1 MNNYHMNHII
11 TVLIV
16 ALYAYTIV
24 STISVLLLENRNPAK
39 SLSWMLVLLFIPVIG
54 MFFYL
59 LLGQDYRKKKIIS
72 KKSIRSVIDRP
83 VASFDIDK
91 LDTTLMNENQLN
103 LIKLLYKNSES
114 YGYAFNKIDVLA
126 DGESTFTA
134 VFEAIRNA
142 KDHIHI
148 EFFIFDDDKISN
160 QLRELLI
167 QKAHEGVRVR
177 MIYDYWGSFDLSK
190 KYLQSLKDEGIY
202 VRPYLPFR
210 WSIYRSS
217 KINYRNHRKL
227 IIVDGVVG
235 FTGGLNVADR
245 YIFGNSLGKWRDTFV
260 RMEGSV
266 VHGLQLLF
274 MVDWFFV
281 DRKLIDGSQY
291 FPVPQKFELNLVQL
305 VNSGPDTDWE
315 AIMQGIAS
323 AISSATKYIY
333 IHSPYFMPTEVIAT
347 CMQMAALSGV
357 DVRLM
362 IPVRS
367 DSRLSDASTNSYL
380 GQALEAGVRV
390 FRYNKGF
397 LHSKAIVIDD
407 FISIVGSCN
416 LDERSFVQNFEA
428 NAFIYDLKTASRL
441 KDLFLKDIENSEELS
456 LENWTNRK
464 RRQKL
469 KESFAR
475 LFSPLM

>member
-1 MNNYHMNHII
+1 MTRLFTII
-11 TVLIV
+11 VL
-16 ALYAYTIV
+16 ALYAYTLI
-24 STISVLLLENRNPAK
+24 STISVLLLENRNPIK
-39 SLSWMLVLLFIPVIG
+39 SLSWVLVLLFIPVIG
-54 MFFYL
+54 LFFYL

-72 KKSIRSVIDRP
+72 KKSIRSVTDRP
-83 VASFDIDK
+83 VASFDIEK
-91 LDTTLMNENQLN
+91 LDMTLMNENQLN
-103 LIKLLYKNSES
+103 LIKLLYRNSGAA
-114 YGYAFNKIDVLA
+114 GYAFNKIDILP
-126 DGESTFTA
+126 DGESTFNA
-134 VFEAIRNA
+134 IFEAIRHA

-148 EFFIFDDDKISN
+148 EFFIFDDDNISN

-167 QKAHEGVRVR
+167 QKAGEGVRVR

-190 KYLQSLKDEGIY
+190 KYLKSLNDAGVY
-202 VRPYLPFR
+202 VRPFLPFR
-210 WSIYRSS
+210 WRISRSS

-227 IIVDGVVG
+227 VIVDGKTG

-245 YIFGNSLGKWRDTFV
+245 YVYGDELGKWRDTFV
-260 RMEGSV
+260 RMEGAA

-274 MVDWFFV
+274 MVDWYFV
-281 DRKLIDGSQY
+281 DQKLIEGPEY
-291 FPVPQKFELNLVQL
+291 LPEPAKFKTNLVQL
-305 VNSGPDTDWE
+305 VNSGPDSDWE

-323 AISSATKYIY
+323 AITSATQYVY
-333 IHSPYFMPTEVIAT
+333 IHSPYFMPTDIIAT
-347 CMQMAALSGV
+347 CIQMAALSGV
-357 DVRLM
+357 DLRLM

-367 DSRLSDASTNSYL
+367 DARLSDASTFSYL

-390 FRYNKGF
+390 FRYGNGF

-416 LDERSFVQNFEA
+416 LDERSFGQNFEA
-428 NAFIYDLKTASRL
+428 SAFIYDPETAQKLKELYL
-441 KDLFLKDIENSEELS
+441 KDMDNCMELT
-456 LENWTNRK
+456 LDAWTNRK

>member
-1 MNNYHMNHII
+1 MNHLI
-11 TVLIV
+11 TVVLL
-16 ALYAYTIV
+16 ALYAYTLI

-72 KKSIRSVIDRP
+72 KKSIRQVIDRP
-83 VASFDIDK
+83 VASFDINK
-91 LDTTLMNENQLN
+91 LETTLLNENQLN

-114 YGYAFNKIDVLA
+114 AGYAFNKIDILA
-126 DGESTFTA
+126 DGESTFNA
-134 VFEAIRNA
+134 LFEAIRNA

-160 QLRELLI
+160 RLRELLI
-167 QKAHEGVRVR
+167 QKANEGVRVR

-190 KYLQSLKDEGIY
+190 KYLKSLKHAGVYI
-202 VRPYLPFR
+202 RPFLPFR
-210 WSIYRSS
+210 WRISRSS
-217 KINYRNHRKL
+217 KINFRNHRKL
-227 IIVDGVVG
+227 IIVDGNVG

-281 DRKLIDGSQY
+281 DRKLIDGPQY
-291 FPVPQKFELNLVQL
+291 FPEPVKHELNLVQL
-305 VNSGPDTDWE
+305 VNSGPDSDWE

-323 AISSATKYIY
+323 AIASATKYIY
-333 IHSPYFMPTEVIAT
+333 IHSPYFMPTDVIAT
-347 CMQMAALSGV
+347 CLQMAALSGV

-362 IPVRS
+362 IPARS
-367 DSRLSDASTNSYL
+367 DSRLSDASTSSYL
-380 GQALEAGVRV
+380 APALEAGVRV
-390 FRYNKGF
+390 FRYNNGF

-428 NAFIYDLKTASRL
+428 DAFIYEYKSASVLKG
-441 KDLFLKDIENSEELS
+441 LFLKDIENCVEISKEEWS
-456 LENWTNRK
+456 NRK

>member
-1 MNNYHMNHII
+1 
-11 TVLIV
+11 
-16 ALYAYTIV
+16 
-24 STISVLLLENRNPAK
+24 
-39 SLSWMLVLLFIPVIG
+39 LVLLFIPVIG

-72 KKSIRSVIDRP
+72 KKSIRQVIDRP
-83 VASFDIDK
+83 VASFDISK

-114 YGYAFNKIDVLA
+114 AGYAFNKIDVLA
-126 DGESTFTA
+126 DGETTFKA
-134 VFEAIRNA
+134 LFEAIRNA

-167 QKAHEGVRVR
+167 QKAIEGVRVR

-190 KYLQSLKDEGIY
+190 KYLKSLKNAGVYI
-202 VRPYLPFR
+202 RPFLPFR
-210 WSIYRSS
+210 WRISRSS
-217 KINYRNHRKL
+217 KINFRNHRKL
-227 IIVDGVVG
+227 IVVDGKVG

-245 YIFGNSLGKWRDTFV
+245 YLFGNSLGQWRDTFV
-260 RMEGSV
+260 RMEGSIV
-266 VHGLQLLF
+266 QGLQLLF

-281 DRKLIDGSQY
+281 DRKLIDGPQY
-291 FPVPQKFELNLVQL
+291 FPEPVKYELNLVQL
-305 VNSGPDTDWE
+305 VNSGPDSDWE

-323 AISSATKYIY
+323 AIASATKYIY
-333 IHSPYFMPTEVIAT
+333 IHSPYFMPTDVIAT
-347 CMQMAALSGV
+347 CLQMAALSGV

-362 IPVRS
+362 IPARS
-367 DSRLSDASTNSYL
+367 DSRLSDASTSSYL
-380 GQALEAGVRV
+380 APALEAGVRV

-407 FISIVGSCN
+407 LISIVGSCN

-428 NAFIYDLKTASRL
+428 NAFIYENKTAVRL
-441 KDLFLKDIENSEELS
+441 KELFLLDAENCDELS
-456 LENWTNRK
+456 TEEWSNRK

>member
-1 MNNYHMNHII
+1 MTRLFTII
-11 TVLIV
+11 LF
-16 ALYAYTIV
+16 ALYAYTII

-39 SLSWMLVLLFIPVIG
+39 SLSWLLVLLFIPVAG

-83 VASFDIDK
+83 VASFDIHK
-91 LDTTLMNENQLN
+91 LDTTLMNESQRN
-103 LIKLLYKNSES
+103 LIKMLYRNSES
-114 YGYAFNKIDVLA
+114 AGYAFNKIDLFT
-126 DGESTFTA
+126 DGVSTFNA
-134 VFEAIRNA
+134 AFEAIRQA

-167 QKAHEGVRVR
+167 QKAKEGVRVR
-177 MIYDYWGSFDLSK
+177 MIYDYWGSFNLTK
-190 KYLQSLKDEGIY
+190 RYLKSLKEAGVYI
-202 VRPYLPFR
+202 RPFLPFR
-210 WSIYRSS
+210 WRISRSS
-217 KINYRNHRKL
+217 KINFRNHRKL
-227 IIVDGVVG
+227 IIVDGKTG

-245 YIFGNSLGKWRDTFV
+245 YIYGNKLGNWRDTFV
-260 RMEGSV
+260 QMEGSV

-274 MVDWFFV
+274 MVDWYFV
-281 DRKLIDGSQY
+281 DQKLIDGPEY
-291 FPVPQKFELNLVQL
+291 FPKPPKYDQNLVQI
-305 VNSGPDTDWE
+305 VNSGPDSDWE

-323 AISSATKYIY
+323 AIATATKYIY
-333 IHSPYFMPTEVIAT
+333 IQSPYFMPTDVLAT
-347 CMQMAALSGV
+347 CLQMAALSGV

-362 IPVRS
+362 IPARS
-367 DSRLSDASTNSYL
+367 DSRLTDESTCSYL
-380 GQALEAGVRV
+380 EAQLDAGVRV
-390 FRYNKGF
+390 FRYTEGF

-407 FISIVGSCN
+407 FVSIIGSCN

-428 NAFIYDLKTASRL
+428 NAFIYDSATGMKLKE
-441 KDLFLKDIENSEELS
+441 LFLNDINNSEELS
-456 LENWTNRK
+456 REIWANRK

>member
-1 MNNYHMNHII
+1 MNHLI
-11 TVLIV
+11 TVVLL
-16 ALYAYTIV
+16 ALYAYTLI

-39 SLSWMLVLLFIPVIG
+39 SLSWVMVLLFIPVIG

-72 KKSIRSVIDRP
+72 KKSIRQVVDRP

-114 YGYAFNKIDVLA
+114 AGYAFNKIDVLA
-126 DGESTFTA
+126 DGESTFKA
-134 VFEAIRNA
+134 LFEAIRNA

-160 QLRELLI
+160 ELRELLI
-167 QKAHEGVRVR
+167 QKAIEGVRVR

-190 KYLQSLKDEGIY
+190 KYLKSLKNAGVYI
-202 VRPYLPFR
+202 RPFLPFR
-210 WSIYRSS
+210 WRISRSS
-217 KINYRNHRKL
+217 KINFRNHRKL
-227 IIVDGVVG
+227 IIVDGNVG

-245 YIFGNSLGKWRDTFV
+245 YFFGNSLGKWRDTFV

-266 VHGLQLLF
+266 VQGLQLLF

-281 DRKLIDGSQY
+281 DRKLIEGPQY
-291 FPVPQKFELNLVQL
+291 FPEPVKHELNLVQL
-305 VNSGPDTDWE
+305 VNSGPDSDWE

-323 AISSATKYIY
+323 AIASATKYIY
-333 IHSPYFMPTEVIAT
+333 IHSPYFMPTDVIAT
-347 CMQMAALSGV
+347 SMQMAALSGV

-362 IPVRS
+362 IPARS
-367 DSRLSDASTNSYL
+367 DSRLSDASTSSYL
-380 GQALEAGVRV
+380 APALEAGVRI
-390 FRYNKGF
+390 FRYNNGF

-428 NAFIYDLKTASRL
+428 DAFIYEYKTASVL
-441 KDLFLKDIENSEELS
+441 KELFLKDIENCVEISKEDWS
-456 LENWTNRK
+456 NRK

>member
-1 MNNYHMNHII
+1 MNHVI
-11 TVLIV
+11 TVIIV
-16 ALYAYTIV
+16 ILYAYTLI

-39 SLSWMLVLLFIPVIG
+39 SLSWVMVLLFIPVIG

-83 VASFDIDK
+83 VASFDINK
-91 LDTTLMNENQLN
+91 LDTTLMSDNQLN
-103 LIKLLYKNSES
+103 LVKLLYKNSES
-114 YGYAFNKIDVLA
+114 AGYAFNKIDVLS
-126 DGESTFTA
+126 DGESTFEA
-134 VFEAIRNA
+134 VFEAIRKA

-167 QKAHEGVRVR
+167 QKSREGVRVR
-177 MIYDYWGSFDLSK
+177 LIYDYWGSFNLSK
-190 KYLQSLKDEGIY
+190 KYLKSMKEAGIY
-202 VRPYLPFR
+202 FRPFLPFR
-210 WSIYRSS
+210 WRISRSS

-227 IIVDGVVG
+227 IIVDGITG
-235 FTGGLNVADR
+235 FTGGLNIADR
-245 YIFGNSLGKWRDTFV
+245 YIYGNSLGKWRDTFV
-260 RMEGSV
+260 QMEGSV

-281 DRKLIDGSQY
+281 DRKLIDGPEY
-291 FPVPQKFELNLVQL
+291 FPEPKKFEQNLIQL
-305 VNSGPDTDWE
+305 VNSGPDSDWE

-323 AISSATKYIY
+323 AISSATKYVY
-333 IHSPYFMPTEVIAT
+333 IQSPYFMPTDVIAI

-362 IPVRS
+362 IPERS
-367 DSRLSDASTNSYL
+367 DSRLSDASTSSYL

-390 FRYNKGF
+390 FRYNNGF

-428 NAFIYDLKTASRL
+428 NAFIYDPTTAVKLRKL
-441 KDLFLKDIENSEELS
+441 YTDDIVNCEELS
-456 LENWTNRK
+456 LEAWTNRK

>member
-1 MNNYHMNHII
+1 MNHVI
-11 TVLIV
+11 TVIIIG
-16 ALYAYTIV
+16 LYAYTVI

-39 SLSWMLVLLFIPVIG
+39 SLSWLLILLFIPVIG

-83 VASFDIDK
+83 VASYDIKK
-91 LDTTLMNENQLN
+91 LDTILMNANQLN
-103 LIKLLYKNSES
+103 LVKLLYKNSES
-114 YGYAFNKIDVLA
+114 AGYAFNKIVVLS
-126 DGESTFTA
+126 DGESTFKA
-134 VFEAIRNA
+134 VFEAIRKA

-148 EFFIFDDDKISN
+148 EFFIFDDDNISN
-160 QLRELLI
+160 QLREILI
-167 QKAHEGVRVR
+167 EKANEGVRVR
-177 MIYDYWGSFDLSK
+177 LIYDYWGSFNLSK
-190 KYLQSLKDEGIY
+190 KYLKSLKKAGVYI
-202 VRPYLPFR
+202 RPFLPFR
-210 WSIYRSS
+210 WRISRSS
-217 KINYRNHRKL
+217 KINFRNHRKL
-227 IIVDGVVG
+227 IIVDGKIG

-245 YIFGNSLGKWRDTFV
+245 YIYGNSLGKWRDTFV
-260 RMEGSV
+260 QMEGSV
-266 VHGLQLLF
+266 VQGLQLLF

-281 DRKLIDGSQY
+281 DRKLIEGPQY
-291 FPVPQKFELNLVQL
+291 FPKPEKFEQNLVQL
-305 VNSGPDTDWE
+305 VNSGPDSDWE

-333 IHSPYFMPTEVIAT
+333 IHSPYFMPTDVIANS
-347 CMQMAALSGV
+347 MQMAALSGV

-362 IPVRS
+362 IPAGS
-367 DSRLSDASTNSYL
+367 DSHLSDASTSSYL
-380 GQALEAGVRV
+380 GPALEAGVRV
-390 FRYNKGF
+390 FRYNIGF

-416 LDERSFVQNFEA
+416 LDERSFAQNFEA
-428 NAFIYDLKTASRL
+428 NAFIYENKTAVTL
-441 KDLFLKDIENSEELS
+441 KNLFLKDIENCEELS